1 MIVARNLTKYYGEVL
16 AVEDVSFEIQQ
27 GEIVGFLGPNG
38 AGKTTTIRLL
48 TGYLPATSGEA
59 SIAGYDPLTQPVEAR
74 RHLGYLPETVPLY
87 AEMTV
92 YGYLEFFARL
102 RGLSGEHRYD
112 RIEAALAACHLD
124 DHAET
129 QIGKLSKGYRQR
141 VGLAQAILHEP
152 DVLILDEPTIG
163 LDPIQIAET
172 RNLIKELGK
181 EHTIILCSHILPE
194 VSALCGRVI
203 IFDEGRVVAV
213 DTPQRLAA
221 QVTGATRVIVEARGP
236 GQEMAALLRQ
246 VPGVL
251 SVGVD
256 PSAEPVAN
264 LTVECSVGHDVREQI
279 AALIV
284 RSGWG
289 LMTLQAAPVTLEEVF
304 VKLTTREDLPDGRQ
318 AVPDGGQGL

>member
-1 MIVARNLTKYYGEVL
+1 MIVARNLTKYYGDML

-48 TGYLPATSGEA
+48 TGYLPPTSGEA

-87 AEMTV
+87 TEMTV

-112 RIEAALAACHLD
+112 RIEASLAACHLD

-203 IFDEGRVVAV
+203 IFDEGHVVAV

-221 QVTGATRVIVEARGP
+221 QVTGATRIIVEARGP

-251 SVGVD
+251 SVSGD
-256 PSAEPVAN
+256 PSTGSGQAGPIAN
-264 LTVECSVGHDVREQI
+264 LTVACSVGHDAREQI

-289 LMTLQAAPVTLEEVF
+289 LVTLQAAPVTLEEVF
-304 VKLTTREDLPDGRQ
+304 VKLTTREDLPDGREG
-318 AVPDGGQGL
+318 P